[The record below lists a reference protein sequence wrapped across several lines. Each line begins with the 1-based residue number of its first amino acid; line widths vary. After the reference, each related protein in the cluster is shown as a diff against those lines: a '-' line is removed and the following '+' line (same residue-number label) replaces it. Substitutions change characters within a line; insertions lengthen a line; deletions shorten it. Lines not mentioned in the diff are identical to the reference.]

1 MKTACPWPVNKM
13 ALFAMN
19 EADSIEPIL
28 PREREVFLMERI
40 ASGDQCAME
49 ELIELWKMP
58 MFRFF
63 LRSLNHHEDAEDLT
77 QRVFIRIYRSA
88 ERYLPHAKFST
99 WIFTIARNLLID
111 EIKKRKRR
119 PQMVFDEYIERV
131 GEVEGARSAE
141 LTEILMKQLDT
152 IPENHRTALLLRVQ
166 RELSYREIAEV
177 MQSTEASVKTWI
189 HRARLDLRKS
199 LSNLRQTQ

>member
-1 MKTACPWPVNKM
+1 MKTSCPWPVNKM

-40 ASGDQCAME
+40 ASGDQYAME

-119 PQMVFDEYIERV
+119 PQMVFDEYIERA
-131 GEVEGARSAE
+131 GEVGGGRSAE

>member
-1 MKTACPWPVNKM
+1 MKTASAWPVNRI
-13 ALFAMN
+13 ALLAMN
-19 EADSIEPIL
+19 EADSIDPII
-28 PREREVFLMERI
+28 PREREVALMERI
-40 ASGDQCAME
+40 ASDDQSAME

-58 MFRFF
+58 IFRFF

-77 QRVFIRIYRSA
+77 QRVFIRIYRSS
-88 ERYLPHAKFST
+88 ERYLPQAKFST

-119 PQMVFDEYIERV
+119 PQVVFDEHIEKAGD
-131 GEVEGARSAE
+131 GEDGRSEE
-141 LTEILMKQLDT
+141 LTEILMKHLDT

-177 MQSTEASVKTWI
+177 MQTTEASVKTWI

-199 LSNLRQTQ
+199 LSNLRQL

>member
-1 MKTACPWPVNKM
+1 M

-19 EADSIEPIL
+19 EADSIEPIM

-40 ASGDQCAME
+40 ASGDQLAME

-119 PQMVFDEYIERV
+119 PQMVFDEYIESV
-131 GEVEGARSAE
+131 GEVEGGRSAE

>member
-1 MKTACPWPVNKM
+1 MKTLCAWPENRI
-13 ALFAMN
+13 ALLAMN
-19 EADSIEPIL
+19 EADSIDPI
-28 PREREVFLMERI
+28 PREREVSLMERI
-40 ASGDQCAME
+40 ASGDQSAME

-58 MFRFF
+58 IFRFF

-77 QRVFIRIYRSA
+77 QRVFIRIYRSS
-88 ERYLPHAKFST
+88 ERYLPQAKFST

-119 PQMVFDEYIERV
+119 PQMVFDEYIEKV
-131 GEVEGARSAE
+131 GDVKGGRSAE
-141 LTEILMKQLDT
+141 LTEILMKHLDT

-177 MQSTEASVKTWI
+177 MQTTEASVKTWI
-189 HRARLDLRKS
+189 HRARLELRKS
-199 LSNLRQTQ
+199 LSNLRQL

>member
-1 MKTACPWPVNKM
+1 MKTASAWPVNRI
-13 ALFAMN
+13 ALLAMN
-19 EADSIEPIL
+19 EADSIDPII
-28 PREREVFLMERI
+28 PREREVALMERI
-40 ASGDQCAME
+40 ASDDQSAME

-58 MFRFF
+58 IFRFF

-77 QRVFIRIYRSA
+77 QRVFIRIYRSS
-88 ERYLPHAKFST
+88 ERYLPQAKFST

-119 PQMVFDEYIERV
+119 PQVVFDEHIENAGD
-131 GEVEGARSAE
+131 GEDGRSEE
-141 LTEILMKQLDT
+141 LTEILTKHLDT

-177 MQSTEASVKTWI
+177 MQTTEASVKTWI

-199 LSNLRQTQ
+199 LSNLRQL

>member
-1 MKTACPWPVNKM
+1 MKTSCPWSVNKM

-40 ASGDQCAME
+40 ASGDQYAME

>member
-1 MKTACPWPVNKM
+1 MKTACPWPVNRM
-13 ALFAMN
+13 ALLAMN
-19 EADSIEPIL
+19 EAGSIDPVL
-28 PREREVFLMERI
+28 PREREVSLMERI
-40 ASGDQCAME
+40 ASGDQSAME

-58 MFRFF
+58 IFRFF

-88 ERYLPHAKFST
+88 ERYLPQAKFST

-119 PQMVFDEYIERV
+119 PQMVFDENIERV
-131 GEVEGARSAE
+131 GDMEGGRSAE
-141 LTEILMKQLDT
+141 LTEILMKHLDT
-152 IPENHRTALLLRVQ
+152 ISENHRTALLLRVQ

-177 MQSTEASVKTWI
+177 MQTTEASVKTWI

-199 LSNLRQTQ
+199 LSNLRQSQ

>member
-13 ALFAMN
+13 ALLAMN
-19 EADSIEPIL
+19 EADSVESIL
-28 PREREVFLMERI
+28 PREREAFLMERI
-40 ASGDQCAME
+40 ASGDQYAME
-49 ELIELWKMP
+49 ELIALWKMP

-63 LRSLNHHEDAEDLT
+63 LRSLSHHEDAEDLT
-77 QRVFIRIYRSA
+77 QRVFVRIYRSA

-119 PQMVFDEYIERV
+119 PQMVFGEHVERA
-131 GEVEGARSAE
+131 GEVEVGRSAE
-141 LTEILMKQLDT
+141 LSEILMKQLDA

-199 LSNLRQTQ
+199 LSNLRQT

>member
-1 MKTACPWPVNKM
+1 MKTACAWPVNRIV
-13 ALFAMN
+13 LLAMN
-19 EADSIEPIL
+19 EADSIDPII
-28 PREREVFLMERI
+28 PREREVALMERI
-40 ASGDQCAME
+40 ASDDQSAME

-58 MFRFF
+58 IFRFF

-77 QRVFIRIYRSA
+77 QRVFIRIYRSS
-88 ERYLPHAKFST
+88 ERYLPQAKFST

-119 PQMVFDEYIERV
+119 PQVVFDEHIEKAGD
-131 GEVEGARSAE
+131 GEGGRSEE
-141 LTEILMKQLDT
+141 LTEILMKHLDS

-177 MQSTEASVKTWI
+177 MQTTEASVKTWI

-199 LSNLRQTQ
+199 LSNLRQL

>member
-1 MKTACPWPVNKM
+1 MKTAFAWPVNRI
-13 ALFAMN
+13 ALLAMN
-19 EADSIEPIL
+19 EADSIDPI
-28 PREREVFLMERI
+28 PREKEVALMERI
-40 ASGDQCAME
+40 ASDDQSAME
-49 ELIELWKMP
+49 ELLELWKMP
-58 MFRFF
+58 IFRFF

-77 QRVFIRIYRSA
+77 QRVFIRIYRSS
-88 ERYLPHAKFST
+88 ERYLPQAKFST

-119 PQMVFDEYIERV
+119 PQVVFDEHIEKV
-131 GEVEGARSAE
+131 GDGEGGRSEE
-141 LTEILMKQLDT
+141 LTEILMKHLDT

-177 MQSTEASVKTWI
+177 MQTTEASVKTWI

-199 LSNLRQTQ
+199 LSNLRQL

>member
-1 MKTACPWPVNKM
+1 M

-19 EADSIEPIL
+19 EADSIESIM

-40 ASGDQCAME
+40 ASGDQHAME

-119 PQMVFDEYIERV
+119 PQMVFDEYIERA
-131 GEVEGARSAE
+131 GEVEGGQSAE
-141 LTEILMKQLDT
+141 LTEILMKQLDL

-177 MQSTEASVKTWI
+177 MQSTEASVKTWS

>member
-1 MKTACPWPVNKM
+1 MKTFCAWPVNRI
-13 ALFAMN
+13 ALLAMN
-19 EADSIEPIL
+19 EADSIDPI

-40 ASGDQCAME
+40 ALDDQGAME
-49 ELIELWKMP
+49 ELIGLWKMP
-58 MFRFF
+58 IFRFF

-77 QRVFIRIYRSA
+77 QRVFIRIYRSS
-88 ERYLPHAKFST
+88 ERYLPQAKFST
-99 WIFTIARNLLID
+99 WMFTIARNLLID

-119 PQMVFDEYIERV
+119 PQMVFDEHIEKAGD
-131 GEVEGARSAE
+131 GEGGRSEE
-141 LTEILMKQLDT
+141 LTEILMKHLDT

-177 MQSTEASVKTWI
+177 MQTTEASVKTWI

-199 LSNLRQTQ
+199 LSNLRQL

>member
-1 MKTACPWPVNKM
+1 
-13 ALFAMN
+13 MN
-19 EADSIEPIL
+19 EADSIDPIV
-28 PREREVFLMERI
+28 PREREVSLMERI
-40 ASGDQCAME
+40 ASDDQSAME
-49 ELIELWKMP
+49 ELIGLWKMP
-58 MFRFF
+58 IFRFF

-77 QRVFIRIYRSA
+77 QRVFIRIYRSS
-88 ERYLPHAKFST
+88 ERYLPQAKFST

-119 PQMVFDEYIERV
+119 PQVVFDEHIEKAGD
-131 GEVEGARSAE
+131 GEGGRSEE
-141 LTEILMKQLDT
+141 LTEILMKHLDT

-177 MQSTEASVKTWI
+177 MQTTEASVKTWI

-199 LSNLRQTQ
+199 LSNLRQL

>member
-1 MKTACPWPVNKM
+1 MKTACASPVNRF
-13 ALFAMN
+13 ALLAMN
-19 EADSIEPIL
+19 EADSIDPI
-28 PREREVFLMERI
+28 PREREVSLMERI
-40 ASGDQCAME
+40 ALDDQSAME

-58 MFRFF
+58 IFRFF

-77 QRVFIRIYRSA
+77 QRVFIRIYRSS
-88 ERYLPHAKFST
+88 ERYLPQAKFST

-119 PQMVFDEYIERV
+119 PQMVFDEHIEKAGD
-131 GEVEGARSAE
+131 GESGRSEE
-141 LTEILMKQLDT
+141 LTEILTKHLDT

-177 MQSTEASVKTWI
+177 MQTTEASVKTWI

-199 LSNLRQTQ
+199 LSNLRKP

>member
-1 MKTACPWPVNKM
+1 MKSACPWPVNKM

-19 EADSIEPIL
+19 EADSIESIM

-40 ASGDQCAME
+40 ASGDQYAME

-119 PQMVFDEYIERV
+119 PQMVFDEFIERA
-131 GEVEGARSAE
+131 GEVEGGQSAE
-141 LTEILMKQLDT
+141 LTEILMKQLDL

>member
-1 MKTACPWPVNKM
+1 MKTFCAWPVNRI
-13 ALFAMN
+13 ALLAMN
-19 EADSIEPIL
+19 EADSIDPI
-28 PREREVFLMERI
+28 PREKEVALMERI
-40 ASGDQCAME
+40 ASDDQSAME
-49 ELIELWKMP
+49 ELLELWKMP
-58 MFRFF
+58 IFRFF

-77 QRVFIRIYRSA
+77 QRVFIRIYRSS
-88 ERYLPHAKFST
+88 ERYLPQAKFST

-119 PQMVFDEYIERV
+119 PQVVFDEHIEKV
-131 GEVEGARSAE
+131 GDGEGGRSEE
-141 LTEILMKQLDT
+141 LTEILMKHLDT

-177 MQSTEASVKTWI
+177 MQTTEASVKTWI

-199 LSNLRQTQ
+199 LSNLRQL

>member
-1 MKTACPWPVNKM
+1 MKTACAWPVNRI
-13 ALFAMN
+13 ALLAMN
-19 EADSIEPIL
+19 EADSIDPI
-28 PREREVFLMERI
+28 PREKEVALMERI
-40 ASGDQCAME
+40 ASDDQSAME
-49 ELIELWKMP
+49 ELLELWKMP
-58 MFRFF
+58 IFRFF

-77 QRVFIRIYRSA
+77 QRVFIRIYRSS
-88 ERYLPHAKFST
+88 ERYLPQAKFST

-119 PQMVFDEYIERV
+119 PQVVFDEHIEKV
-131 GEVEGARSAE
+131 GDGEGGRSEE
-141 LTEILMKQLDT
+141 LTEILMKHLDT

-177 MQSTEASVKTWI
+177 MQTTEASVKTWI

-199 LSNLRQTQ
+199 LSNLRQL

>member
-1 MKTACPWPVNKM
+1 MKTLCAWPENRI
-13 ALFAMN
+13 ALLAMN
-19 EADSIEPIL
+19 EADSIDPI
-28 PREREVFLMERI
+28 PREREVSLMERI
-40 ASGDQCAME
+40 ASGDQSAME

-58 MFRFF
+58 IFRFF

-77 QRVFIRIYRSA
+77 QRVFIRIYRSS
-88 ERYLPHAKFST
+88 ERYLPQAKFST

-119 PQMVFDEYIERV
+119 PHMVFDEYIEKV
-131 GEVEGARSAE
+131 GDVKGGRSAE
-141 LTEILMKQLDT
+141 LTEILMKHLDT

-177 MQSTEASVKTWI
+177 MQTTEASVKTWI
-189 HRARLDLRKS
+189 HRARLELRKS
-199 LSNLRQTQ
+199 LSNLRQL

>member
-1 MKTACPWPVNKM
+1 M

-40 ASGDQCAME
+40 ASGDQYAME